1 MDEYILEWTY
11 KRMNIY
17 TNIWLY
23 TDVIIYMN
31 EYIHEHLII
40 YWGKYIHE
48 WENIQM
54 NEYIVR
60 WIWKGWWVSFFGYKL
75 GSGSE
80 KAGGAGR
87 EARKSM
93 EVGLAGLYLFL
104 PAPPCPSKAGRKIS
118 LSYTMT
124 YEGFLPASPASPIL
138 ITLIFYLLPTYPT
151 YPSLLFYIKTN

>member
-1 MDEYILEWTY
+1 M
-11 KRMNIY
+11 
-17 TNIWLY
+17 
-23 TDVIIYMN
+23 
-31 EYIHEHLII
+31 
-40 YWGKYIHE
+40 
-48 WENIQM
+48 
-54 NEYIVR
+54 
-60 WIWKGWWVSFFGYKL
+60 SFFGYKL

-80 KAGGAGR
+80 KGSGAGR

-138 ITLIFYLLPTYPT
+138 ITLIFISYLPTYLPLLFL
-151 YPSLLFYIKTN
+151 YKDQLNCSEQGGQGGSLHNSLIESGLFSSLLLKGKVGREEGGGQ